1 MGVENW
7 LRGLL
12 GKATTSAAES
22 EVAGKV
28 VDAAAD
34 KALKQAREAAAK
46 AGDAMLDDLEVALLG
61 KKGAADEVLRSEGD
75 VDALERARKAY
86 DLDGKPAPTAKEIAK
101 DREDRARVELA
112 EMKKKLGKPS

>member
-22 EVAGKV
+22 EVAAKV

-34 KALKQAREAAAK
+34 KALKQARDAAAK
-46 AGDAMLDDLEVALLG
+46 AGDAMLDDLETALLG

-86 DLDGKPAPTAKEIAK
+86 GLDANAPTAKEIAQE
-101 DREDRARVELA
+101 REDRARVELA
-112 EMKKKLGKPS
+112 ELKKKMGK

>member
-1 MGVENW
+1 MGVESW

-22 EVAGKV
+22 EVAAKV

-34 KALKQAREAAAK
+34 KALKQAKDAAAK
-46 AGDAMLDDLEVALLG
+46 AGDAILDDLETALLG
-61 KKGAADEVLRSEGD
+61 KKGAADEVLKTEGD

-86 DLDGKPAPTAKEIAK
+86 GMDGAQQPPTAQAIAK

-112 EMKKKLGKPS
+112 EMKKKMGK

>member
-22 EVAGKV
+22 ELAGKV

-34 KALKQAREAAAK
+34 KALKQAKDAATK
-46 AGDAMLDDLEVALLG
+46 AGDAMLDDLETALLG
-61 KKGAADEVLRSEGD
+61 KKGAADEVLKAEGD

-86 DLDGKPAPTAKEIAK
+86 GMDAKAPTAKEIAQ

-112 EMKKKLGKPS
+112 EMKKKLGKQ

>member
-1 MGVENW
+1 MGLEDW

-12 GKATTSAAES
+12 GKATIKAAES

-34 KALKQAREAAAK
+34 KALREAKEAVSK
-46 AGDAMLDDLEVALLG
+46 AGDAMLDDLETALLG
-61 KKGAADEVLRSEGD
+61 KKGAADEVLKSEGD

-86 DLDGKPAPTAKEIAK
+86 GLDGGKAAPTAKELEK
-101 DREDRARVELA
+101 DREDRARAELA
-112 EMKKKLGKPS
+112 ELKKKMGKT